1 MNFADRFKELRKLHK
16 LSQVEIAERY
26 DIDRTTVG
34 KWESNISTP
43 SIETLKDLANYFDVT
58 LDYLLGNS
66 SNPKLNKKDE
76 RDIQRELEEM
86 QKDFTQGTLRMNLD
100 GEEIDD
106 EIKEF
111 ILNNMENTLILA
123 KIKAKEKFTP
133 KKYRKK

>member
-1 MNFADRFKELRKLHK
+1 MDFGERLKQLRNSKNLNQTELGKILG
-16 LSQVEIAERY
+16 VEKS
-26 DIDRTTVG
+26 T
-34 KWESNISTP
+34 ISMYENNNSRP
-43 SIETLKDLANYFDVT
+43 DDEIKIKIANYFNVT
-58 LDYLLGNS
+58 VDYLLGRS
-66 SNPKLNKKDE
+66 SNPKLTKKDE

>member
-133 KKYRKK
+133 KKYK

>member
-1 MNFADRFKELRKLHK
+1 MGNKISELRINNGLTQKELAEKINMNHSV
-16 LSQVEIAERY
+16 LSRIESGERSLRDDEAIA
-26 DIDRTTVG
+26 I
-34 KWESNISTP
+34 SNFF
-43 SIETLKDLANYFDVT
+43 NVT
-58 LDYLLGNS
+58 LDYLLGRS
-66 SNPKLNKKDE
+66 SNPKLNRKDE
-76 RDIQRELEEM
+76 IDIQKDLENMKKQLEE
-86 QKDFTQGTLRMNLD
+86 GTLKMNLD